1 MGKSIDM
8 EAMMKLERNICRQLE
23 GYANIENLGGK
34 ALEDVAN
41 MVKTV
46 KNIAIIEGMEEEKQ
60 GGYSQRSY
68 ASYEDGVSMRRG
80 RDSMGR
86 FVSRED
92 GPSMRGGSYHDGG
105 GQETR
110 QAIEEIKRKLDQMM

>member
-1 MGKSIDM
+1 MDQEIIH
-8 EAMMKLERNICRQLE
+8 KLKKTLCRQLD

-41 MVKTV
+41 MVKSV
-46 KNIAIIEGMEEEKQ
+46 KNLEIIEGMAEEKQ
-60 GGYSQRSY
+60 GGSWRSY
-68 ASYEDGVSMRRG
+68 GSYEDGVSMRRG

-86 FVSRED
+86 YVSRDD

-105 GQETR
+105 DQETR

>member
-60 GGYSQRSY
+60 GGGYSQRSY
-68 ASYEDGVSMRRG
+68 ASYEYGMSMRRG

-86 FVSRED
+86 YVSRED
-92 GPSMRGGSYHDGG
+92 GPSMRGGSYHDGDH
-105 GQETR
+105 ETR

>member
-1 MGKSIDM
+1 MDREIVK
-8 EAMMKLERNICRQLE
+8 KLERNICRQLE

-46 KNIAIIEGMEEEKQ
+46 KNLSIIEGMEEEKQ
-60 GGYSQRSY
+60 GGGPWRSY
-68 ASYEDGVSMRRG
+68 GSYEDGVSMRRG

-86 FVSRED
+86 YVSRED

-105 GQETR
+105 GQEMR
-110 QAIEEIKRKLDQMM
+110 QAVEEFKRKLDQMM

>member
-1 MGKSIDM
+1 MDREIVK
-8 EAMMKLERNICRQLE
+8 KLERNICRQLE

-46 KNIAIIEGMEEEKQ
+46 KNLSIIEGMEEEKQ
-60 GGYSQRSY
+60 GGSSWRSY
-68 ASYEDGVSMRRG
+68 GSYEDGVSMRRG

-86 FVSRED
+86 YVSRED
-92 GPSMRGGSYHDGG
+92 GPSMRGGSYHDGDH
-105 GQETR
+105 ETR

>member
-1 MGKSIDM
+1 MDREIVK
-8 EAMMKLERNICRQLE
+8 KLERNICRQLE

-46 KNIAIIEGMEEEKQ
+46 KNLSIIEGMEEEKQ

-68 ASYEDGVSMRRG
+68 ASYEDGMSMRSG

-86 FVSRED
+86 YVSRDD

-105 GQETR
+105 GQEMR
-110 QAIEEIKRKLDQMM
+110 QAVEEIKRKLDQMM

>member
-1 MGKSIDM
+1 MDREIVK
-8 EAMMKLERNICRQLE
+8 KLERNICRQLE

-46 KNIAIIEGMEEEKQ
+46 KNLSIIEGMEEEKQ

-68 ASYEDGVSMRRG
+68 ASYEDGMSMRRG

-86 FVSRED
+86 YVSRDD

-105 GQETR
+105 GQEMR
-110 QAIEEIKRKLDQMM
+110 QAVEEIKRKLDQMM

>member
-1 MGKSIDM
+1 MDREIVK
-8 EAMMKLERNICRQLE
+8 KLERNICRQLE

-46 KNIAIIEGMEEEKQ
+46 KNLSIIEGMEEEKQ

-68 ASYEDGVSMRRG
+68 ASYEDGMSMRRG

-86 FVSRED
+86 YVSRDD
-92 GPSMRGGSYHDGG
+92 GMSMRGGSYHDGG
-105 GQETR
+105 GQEMR
-110 QAIEEIKRKLDQMM
+110 QAVEEIKRKLDQMM

>member
-1 MGKSIDM
+1 MDR
-8 EAMMKLERNICRQLE
+8 EVMMKLKKNICRQLD

-46 KNIAIIEGMEEEKQ
+46 KNLSIIEGMEEEKQ

-68 ASYEDGVSMRRG
+68 ASYEDGMSMRRG

-86 FVSRED
+86 YVSRDD
-92 GPSMRGGSYHDGG
+92 GPSMRGGSYHDGD
-105 GQETR
+105 QETKR
-110 QAIEEIKRKLDQMM
+110 AIEEIKRKLDQMM

>member
-1 MGKSIDM
+1 MDREIMK
-8 EAMMKLERNICRQLE
+8 KLERTICRQLE

-46 KNIAIIEGMEEEKQ
+46 KNLSIIEGMEEEKQ
-60 GGYSQRSY
+60 GGGNSQRSY
-68 ASYEDGVSMRRG
+68 GSYEDGVSMRRG

-86 FVSRED
+86 YVSRED
-92 GPSMRGGSYHDGG
+92 GPSMRGGSYHDGD
-105 GQETR
+105 QETKR
-110 QAIEEIKRKLDQMM
+110 AIEEIKRKLDQMM

>member
-1 MGKSIDM
+1 MDREIM
-8 EAMMKLERNICRQLE
+8 QKLERTICRQLE

-46 KNIAIIEGMEEEKQ
+46 KNLDIIEGMAEEKE
-60 GGYSQRSY
+60 GGNSWRSY
-68 ASYEDGVSMRRG
+68 GSYEDGVSTRRG
-80 RDSMGR
+80 RDAMGR
-86 FVSRED
+86 YTSRDD
-92 GPSMRGGSYHDGG
+92 GASMRGGSYHGG
-105 GQETR
+105 DQQMH

>member
-1 MGKSIDM
+1 MDQEIIR
-8 EAMMKLERNICRQLE
+8 KLKKNLCRQLE

-46 KNIAIIEGMEEEKQ
+46 KNLSIIEGMEEEKQ
-60 GGYSQRSY
+60 GGGYSQRSY
-68 ASYEDGVSMRRG
+68 ASYEDGMSMRRG

-86 FVSRED
+86 YVSRED
-92 GPSMRGGSYHDGG
+92 GPSMRGGSYHDGD
-105 GQETR
+105 QETKR
-110 QAIEEIKRKLDQMM
+110 AIEEIKRKLDQMM

>member
-1 MGKSIDM
+1 MDREVMK
-8 EAMMKLERNICRQLE
+8 KLERTICRQLE

-46 KNIAIIEGMEEEKQ
+46 KNLDIIEGMAEEKE
-60 GGYSQRSY
+60 GGNSWRSY
-68 ASYEDGVSMRRG
+68 GSYEDGVSTRRG
-80 RDSMGR
+80 RDAMGR
-86 FVSRED
+86 YTSRDD
-92 GPSMRGGSYHDGG
+92 GASMRGGSYHGG
-105 GQETR
+105 DQQMH

>member
-1 MGKSIDM
+1 MDREVMK
-8 EAMMKLERNICRQLE
+8 KLERTICRQLE

-46 KNIAIIEGMEEEKQ
+46 KNLSIIEGMEEEKQ
-60 GGYSQRSY
+60 GGGSWRSY
-68 ASYEDGVSMRRG
+68 GSYEDGVSMRRG

-86 FVSRED
+86 YVSRDD
-92 GPSMRGGSYHDGG
+92 GASMRGSSYHGG
-105 GQETR
+105 DQETR

>member
-1 MGKSIDM
+1 MDR
-8 EAMMKLERNICRQLE
+8 EVMMKLKKNICRQLD

-46 KNIAIIEGMEEEKQ
+46 KNLSIIEGMEEEKQ
-60 GGYSQRSY
+60 GGGYSQRSY
-68 ASYEDGVSMRRG
+68 ASYEDGMSMRRG

-86 FVSRED
+86 YVSRDD

-105 GQETR
+105 GQEMR
-110 QAIEEIKRKLDQMM
+110 QAVEEFKRKLDQMM